1 MSEARVTDDERAG
14 ELERMRARVAELE
27 STLDT
32 FRTALAALQT
42 SEAELRAMFH
52 AMTDVVLVMDR
63 DGRYLRIAETAPDL
77 LYRPSND
84 LVGKRMHDVMPAE
97 AAEFFL
103 GHIRR
108 ALAQNTVVSMDYSLP
123 IEDRL
128 VWFSANISPM
138 SADAVILVCRDVTER
153 KQHEQVL
160 QDSLRQQ
167 ELLRAQEA
175 VLMQMSTPLI
185 PISEDIVVMPL
196 VGQVDPARA
205 RLVMET
211 LLEGVERGRA
221 RVAILDI
228 TGVAHVDTS
237 VADALVQ
244 AARAVKL
251 LGARVLLTGIRPEV
265 ADMLVSLGVD
275 LSGIVTRGTLQDGIR
290 HAQSAR
296 RGR

>member
-1 MSEARVTDDERAG
+1 MSEERGTDEERAG
-14 ELERMRARVAELE
+14 EFERMRERVAELE
-27 STLDT
+27 STLST
-32 FRTALAALQT
+32 YRTELAALRT

-77 LYRPSND
+77 LYRPSSD
-84 LVGKRMHDVMPAE
+84 LVGKRMHEVMPAE

-103 GHIRR
+103 TNIRR
-108 ALAQNTVVSMDYSLP
+108 AIERNAVVSMDYSLP
-123 IEDRL
+123 IEDRV

-167 ELLRAQEA
+167 ELLREQEA
-175 VLMQMSTPLI
+175 TLMQMSTPLI

-196 VGQVDPARA
+196 IGHLDATRA
-205 RLVMET
+205 RQVMET
-211 LLEGVERGRA
+211 LLQGVERARA

-228 TGVAHVDTS
+228 TGVANVDTS
-237 VADALVQ
+237 VANALIQ
-244 AARAVKL
+244 AAQAVKL

-265 ADMLVSLGVD
+265 ADTLVNLGVD

-290 HAQSAR
+290 HAQSGR
-296 RGR
+296 RVR

>member
-14 ELERMRARVAELE
+14 ELARMRERVAELE
-27 STLDT
+27 STLGA
-32 FRTALAALQT
+32 FRTELAALRT

-63 DGRYLRIAETAPDL
+63 DGCYLRIAETAPDL

-103 GHIRR
+103 SNIRR
-108 ALAQNTVVSMDYSLP
+108 ALERNAVVSMDYSLP
-123 IEDRL
+123 IEDRM

-138 SADAVILVCRDVTER
+138 SADTVILVCRDVTER

-175 VLMQMSTPLI
+175 ALMEMSTPLI
-185 PISEDIVVMPL
+185 PITEDIVVMPL
-196 VGQVDPARA
+196 IGHLDPSRA
-205 RLVMET
+205 RQVMET
-211 LLEGVERGRA
+211 LLQGVERARA

-228 TGVAHVDTS
+228 TGVANVDTS
-237 VADALVQ
+237 VADALIQ

-265 ADMLVSLGVD
+265 ADTLVNLGVD
-275 LSGIVTRGTLQDGIR
+275 LTGIVTRGTLQDGIR
-290 HAQSAR
+290 HAQSGR
-296 RGR
+296 RKS